1 MVSPCFTAASFTAV
15 GFTMFHCCWFHSWWF
30 HCWWFHSLG
39 PNDGWRQVL
48 QWFGYHRYRSPG
60 FQPNSSMKNITT
72 DEWFNLIILFIS
84 RDIVSTDTQVINNT
98 WDSWF
103 WTPRHWWPEELE
115 LVSLE
120 QPCTSNWHQ
129 MELNCNCCLF
139 RTWHCH
145 WLFQDE
151 IWAQDQVSVQV
162 TLNLN
167 PNAISFLGPNGFH
180 AKAVADSVAL
190 PP

>member
-1 MVSPCFTAASFTAV
+1 MVSLLVVSQLRAKRWLTTGC
-15 GFTMFHCCWFHSWWF
+15 
-30 HCWWFHSLG
+30 
-39 PNDGWRQVL
+39 L

-190 PP
+190 PLPP